1 MYPHY
6 KSPNTHT
13 HTHPSQKMSK
23 EKWPLACIKHT
34 CYNHHVRHGPFVSWE
49 THTHIHKHTKQ
60 LKKLFP
66 SSRKISIFFPSFTPS
81 SSTPK
86 KTPRYYNTP
95 SLHIP
100 THTHPPSTIPFMQN
114 WSYVCAILSSS
125 FFFLNVRCGWTD
137 DDGLVIFLRVSVA
150 HMCVCVVC
158 VRAGLHL

>member
-1 MYPHY
+1 MTTRLYQTHVLQ
-6 KSPNTHT
+6 SSCTTRSLRILGNTHT
-13 HTHPSQKMSK
+13 HTQTHETTKKTFS
-23 EKWPLACIKHT
+23 
-34 CYNHHVRHGPFVSWE
+34 FVAE
-49 THTHIHKHTKQ
+49 N
-60 LKKLFP
+60 FN
-66 SSRKISIFFPSFTPS
+66 FFPFFHSVFIHT
-81 SSTPK
+81 K